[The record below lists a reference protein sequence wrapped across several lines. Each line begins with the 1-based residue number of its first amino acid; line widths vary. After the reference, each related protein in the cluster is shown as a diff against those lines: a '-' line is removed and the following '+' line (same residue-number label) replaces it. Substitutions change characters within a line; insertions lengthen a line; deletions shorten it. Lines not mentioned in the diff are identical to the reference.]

1 MDVLIVHNGVVV
13 PHQEQLRAAELLKEI
28 NSAIFKLTDILNK
41 SEPNIITYEKFLLK
55 CVKLLWTF
63 LKILG

>member
-28 NSAIFKLTDILNK
+28 NSAIFKLADILNK
-41 SEPNIITYEKFLLK
+41 SEPNIITYETFLLK
-55 CVKLLWTF
+55 CVKLL
-63 LKILG
+63 

>member
-41 SEPNIITYEKFLLK
+41 SELNIITYETFLLK

-63 LKILG
+63 FEDF